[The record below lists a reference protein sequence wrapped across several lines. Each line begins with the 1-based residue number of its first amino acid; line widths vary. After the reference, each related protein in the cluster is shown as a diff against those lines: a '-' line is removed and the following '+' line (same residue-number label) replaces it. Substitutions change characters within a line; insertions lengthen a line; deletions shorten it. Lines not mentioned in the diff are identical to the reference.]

1 MRKGSFAARIII
13 LFLYFHKLLQHD
25 SEVHF
30 QRLEEVCVDFILNHV
45 FGLCASQSNVPLAQQ
60 GGDVSF
66 GYLGLGLEFI
76 LKLAQLPGSSV
87 ELGLR
92 WEQRIGEG

>member
-1 MRKGSFAARIII
+1 MRKGSVATGIRA

-45 FGLCASQSNVPLAQQ
+45 FGLCAS
-60 GGDVSF
+60 
-66 GYLGLGLEFI
+66 
-76 LKLAQLPGSSV
+76 
-87 ELGLR
+87 
-92 WEQRIGEG
+92 